1 MSWFNSDRTR
11 HGGLQGKIVLLTG
24 AGAGI
29 GAATAAELLHLGAV
43 PVLMDCD
50 DAGLQS
56 TAADLGGG
64 LLTITGDVS
73 RSSDC
78 EDAVARAINRYGRID
93 IVWANAGIAAFGPLL
108 HTDPAAWRRCMEVNV
123 FGVFNT
129 VRAALPSIMATRGY
143 VLVSASVSSF
153 SHPPGVSA
161 YAASKSAVEAMCNSW
176 RIELAAHGV
185 DIGVIHASWVR
196 TALVDEGAMH
206 PGFRRLREAVPWP
219 LSQVIS
225 SERAARAIVG
235 GLERRARQ
243 IWVPG
248 WVRYLHWLRPLLH
261 TAVAE
266 RKLIEAA
273 PEIEESCKQTIALN
287 GLAASSYPPRE
298 FARQQEAG
306 THREPSDE
314 LN

>member
-1 MSWFNSDRTR
+1 MSLMNSKPMGKR
-11 HGGLQGKIVLLTG
+11 GMQGKVVLLTG
-24 AGAGI
+24 AGSGI
-29 GAATAAELLHLGAV
+29 GAAAAAELLTLGAI

-50 DAGLQS
+50 EAGLQA
-56 TAADLGGG
+56 TAAALGGD

-73 RSSDC
+73 RPGDC
-78 EDAVARAINRYGRID
+78 EDAVARALQCFGHID

-108 HTDPAAWRRCMEVNV
+108 YTDPAAWQRCIEVNV

-129 VRAALPSIMATRGY
+129 VRAALPSILAARGY

-161 YAASKSAVEAMCNSW
+161 YAASKSAVEAMCNAW

-185 DIGVIHASWVR
+185 DVGVIHASWVK

-206 PGFRRLREAVPWP
+206 PGFRTLRETVPWP
-219 LSQVIS
+219 LSGEITAKQ
-225 SERAARAIVG
+225 AASAIVS
-235 GLERRARQ
+235 GLQRRARQ

-261 TAVAE
+261 TAMAE
-266 RKLIEAA
+266 RKLVQAA
-273 PEIEESCKQTIALN
+273 PDIEESCRQTIALN
-287 GLAASSYPPRE
+287 GLAASSFPPRE
-298 FARQQEAG
+298 FARQQEAIAVRG
-306 THREPSDE
+306 PTE
-314 LN
+314 